1 MSKEIICV
9 QATPA
14 KSQLPM
20 VSRYYRSV
28 CKALLER
35 VKEQKLGAKNPYLIV
50 AVEKA
55 VYQIEYC
62 ATILSDFEEY
72 TGMEHMS
79 NNILSVLDNARN
91 NTLEVMKQFESLI
104 QPFKDEWITIPRHTA
119 DQIDAICIELHAHS
133 VDVYLVK
140 KVARLARIAS
150 KPSKKLMCDDQSGVR
165 NHLSKRQT
173 WFTELKQASQAR
185 ETEAKET
192 TQGLDTVST
201 EDCSSNTSST
211 GVMTPSEG
219 WSDIGSEAT
228 LLPIGKGSPVTY
240 LNLAHCEGLV
250 LGYLESLDVVQA
262 ANKDKGSSKLVDSPG
277 RILLSNACKVLA
289 SEMTGSV
296 DTSTALGEPEDQRTE
311 VEPKKSEKAGNTLDE
326 VIETMDLE
334 ITDRDIATLVFH
346 WTTLDKFNGFTR
358 VQEKLEVS

>member
-1 MSKEIICV
+1 MSKEITCV

-20 VSRYYRSV
+20 VSRCYRSV

-79 NNILSVLDNARN
+79 NNIVAVLVNARN

-119 DQIDAICIELHAHS
+119 DQIDAICMECT
-133 VDVYLVK
+133 
-140 KVARLARIAS
+140 RIL
-150 KPSKKLMCDDQSGVR
+150 KKLMCDGQSGIR

-173 WFTELKQASQAR
+173 WFTELKQASQAK
-185 ETEAKET
+185 EIEAKET

-219 WSDIGSEAT
+219 WSDIGSEVT
-228 LLPIGKGSPVTY
+228 LLPIRKGSLVTY

-262 ANKDKGSSKLVDSPG
+262 ANKDKSSSKLVDSPG

-289 SEMTGSV
+289 SEMTGSIG
-296 DTSTALGEPEDQRTE
+296 TSTVLGEPEDKRTE
-311 VEPKKSEKAGNTLDE
+311 VEPNKSEKDGNTLDE
-326 VIETMDLE
+326 VIETMDPE

-358 VQEKLEVS
+358 VQSGEA

>member
-28 CKALLER
+28 CKGLLER
-35 VKEQKLGAKNPYLIV
+35 AKEQKLGAKNPYLIV
-50 AVEKA
+50 AVEKT
-55 VYQIEYC
+55 VYLIEYC
-62 ATILSDFEEY
+62 ATILSDIEEY

-79 NNILSVLDNARN
+79 NNIVPVLVNARN

-119 DQIDAICIELHAHS
+119 DQIHAICMKLHAHS

-150 KPSKKLMCDDQSGVR
+150 KPSKKLMCDDQSGIR

>member
-1 MSKEIICV
+1 MSKEITCV

-72 TGMEHMS
+72 TGMEHMN
-79 NNILSVLDNARN
+79 NNIVPVLDNARN
-91 NTLEVMKQFESLI
+91 NTLEVMKQFESFI
-104 QPFKDEWITIPRHTA
+104 RPFKDEWITIPRHTA
-119 DQIDAICIELHAHS
+119 DQIDAICMELHAHS

-140 KVARLARIAS
+140 KVARLASLAS
-150 KPSKKLMCDDQSGVR
+150 TSSTKSVCDEQCGFRQHLVKKR
-165 NHLSKRQT
+165 T
-173 WFTELKQASQAR
+173 WITKNKQASQAK
-185 ETEAKET
+185 ETKAKEAM
-192 TQGLDTVST
+192 QLIDAVST
-201 EDCSSNTSST
+201 EDYSSNTSST

-228 LLPIGKGSPVTY
+228 LLLIGKGSPVTY

-262 ANKDKGSSKLVDSPG
+262 ANKDKSSSKLVDSPG
-277 RILLSNACKVLA
+277 RILLSNAF
-289 SEMTGSV
+289 
-296 DTSTALGEPEDQRTE
+296 LGEPEDKRTE
-311 VEPKKSEKAGNTLDE
+311 VEPKKSEKVGNTLDE
-326 VIETMDLE
+326 VIETMDPE
-334 ITDRDIATLVFH
+334 ITNRDIATLVFH

-358 VQEKLEVS
+358 VQSGEA

>member
-1 MSKEIICV
+1 
-9 QATPA
+9 
-14 KSQLPM
+14 M
-20 VSRYYRSV
+20 VSRCYRSV

-35 VKEQKLGAKNPYLIV
+35 VKEQKLGTKNPHLIV

-79 NNILSVLDNARN
+79 NNI
-91 NTLEVMKQFESLI
+91 FESLI

-119 DQIDAICIELHAHS
+119 DQIDAICMELHAHS

-150 KPSKKLMCDDQSGVR
+150 KPSKKLMCDDQS
-165 NHLSKRQT
+165 
-173 WFTELKQASQAR
+173 ASQAK

-289 SEMTGSV
+289 NEVASTAGTEDGEPLSEKKKV
-296 DTSTALGEPEDQRTE
+296 DTTSD
-311 VEPKKSEKAGNTLDE
+311 DI
-326 VIETMDLE
+326 IEAMSAS
-334 ITDRDIATLVFH
+334 ITHRDIATLIFH
-346 WTTLDKFNGFTR
+346 WTTLEKINGFSR
-358 VQEKLEVS
+358 V

>member
-1 MSKEIICV
+1 MSKEITCV

-20 VSRYYRSV
+20 VSRCYRSV

-62 ATILSDFEEY
+62 ATILSDIEEY

-79 NNILSVLDNARN
+79 NNIVPVLVNARN

-119 DQIDAICIELHAHS
+119 DQIHAICMKLHAHP

-140 KVARLARIAS
+140 KVARLAGVAS
-150 KPSKKLMCDDQSGVR
+150 KPSGIR

-173 WFTELKQASQAR
+173 WFTELKQASQAK
-185 ETEAKET
+185 EAEAKET

-219 WSDIGSEAT
+219 WSDIDSEAT
-228 LLPIGKGSPVTY
+228 LLHVGKDFPVTCN
-240 LNLAHCEGLV
+240 NLAHCEGLV

-289 SEMTGSV
+289 SEMTGSI
-296 DTSTALGEPEDQRTE
+296 DTSTVLGEPEDKRTE
-311 VEPKKSEKAGNTLDE
+311 VEKKFEKAGNTLDE
-326 VIETMDLE
+326 VIETMDPE